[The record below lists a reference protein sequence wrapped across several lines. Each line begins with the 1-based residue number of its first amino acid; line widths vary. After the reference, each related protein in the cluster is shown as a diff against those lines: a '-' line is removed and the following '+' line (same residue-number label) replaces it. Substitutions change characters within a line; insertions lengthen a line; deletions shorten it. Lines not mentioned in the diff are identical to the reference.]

1 MDFGIILK
9 MLIMACGVYMIYWAV
24 QMKTTHQIP
33 QMLVGKGFPTDRA
46 KDPEGFMKATFPLT
60 MGMGIILL
68 AVGLTG
74 ALEVFGA
81 YPIVDT
87 ILTLLMLAA
96 LVFYGMFLLKAQ
108 KRYLIGLD
116 DNNKKFIKRE
126 RIQKYDR

>member
-116 DNNKKFIKRE
+116 DNNKKIHYKRKDSK
-126 RIQKYDR
+126 I

>member
-24 QMKTTHQIP
+24 QMISTHKIP

-46 KDPEGFMKATFPLT
+46 KDPEGFIKVTFPLT

-74 ALEVFGA
+74 ALEIFIE

-87 ILTLLMLAA
+87 LLTLVMLIA
-96 LVFYGMFLLKAQ
+96 LVLYGMILLRAQ

-116 DNNKKFIKRE
+116 ENNKKI
-126 RIQKYDR
+126 

>member
-33 QMLVGKGFPTDRA
+33 QMLVGKGFPYRQSQRSGRLHESYISTYHGNGDHSSGCWIDRSL
-46 KDPEGFMKATFPLT
+46 G
-60 MGMGIILL
+60 GIWC
-68 AVGLTG
+68 VSYCG
-74 ALEVFGA
+74 
-81 YPIVDT
+81 T

-116 DNNKKFIKRE
+116 DNNKKIH
-126 RIQKYDR
+126 

>member
-1 MDFGIILK
+1 
-9 MLIMACGVYMIYWAV
+9 MIYWAV

-68 AVGLTG
+68 A
-74 ALEVFGA
+74 
-81 YPIVDT
+81 IVDT

-116 DNNKKFIKRE
+116 DNNKKIH
-126 RIQKYDR
+126 

>member
-108 KRYLIGLD
+108 KRYLIVLD
-116 DNNKKFIKRE
+116 DNNKKIH
-126 RIQKYDR
+126 

>member
-74 ALEVFGA
+74 ALGVFGA

-116 DNNKKFIKRE
+116 DNNKKIH
-126 RIQKYDR
+126 

>member
-116 DNNKKFIKRE
+116 DNNKKIHKKRKDSK
-126 RIQKYDR
+126 I

>member
-116 DNNKKFIKRE
+116 DNNKK
-126 RIQKYDR
+126 IQ

>member
-116 DNNKKFIKRE
+116 DNNKKIHQQRKDSK
-126 RIQKYDR
+126 I

>member
-108 KRYLIGLD
+108 KLSLIH
-116 DNNKKFIKRE
+116 ISEPTR
-126 RIQKYDR
+126 R

>member
-1 MDFGIILK
+1 
-9 MLIMACGVYMIYWAV
+9 MIYWAV

-87 ILTLLMLAA
+87 ILTLLPCGIYAEQ
-96 LVFYGMFLLKAQ
+96 LLQ
-108 KRYLIGLD
+108 LLYVYQLHNLSSHTD
-116 DNNKKFIKRE
+116 P
-126 RIQKYDR
+126 